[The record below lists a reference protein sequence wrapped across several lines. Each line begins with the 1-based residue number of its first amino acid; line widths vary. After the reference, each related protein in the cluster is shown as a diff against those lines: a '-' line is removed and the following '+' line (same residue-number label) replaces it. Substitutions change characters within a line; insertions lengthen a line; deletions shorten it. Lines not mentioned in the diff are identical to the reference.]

1 MFLSCPKKNTDL
13 FPLRESNQSNFLYE
27 KLFSLD
33 SGHNPNCSLG
43 QYQQSLHTIA
53 VQADS
58 EREAAE
64 QVFQSCPDFSFQ
76 HFSRPRFW
84 TFGHFSQVLDIAK
97 RVWGRLE
104 RENQ

>member
-1 MFLSCPKKNTDL
+1 MLIYFRRKKVIKAI
-13 FPLRESNQSNFLYE
+13 FLYE

-64 QVFQSCPDFSFQ
+64 QVFQNCPDFSFQ
-76 HFSRPRFW
+76 HFSCQRFW